1 MSSLNAMQYT
11 LIAFLSVILT
21 LIGLIL
27 SFRVYYKGKSKPLW
41 YLIIIHLLLL
51 PFFLSHSLLYLIGL
65 EQKLIMTLI
74 FQLTI
79 ILLCLILFFLI
90 FFIESLRVESP
101 SNYIILFAALGVGN
115 GILLTLFP
123 ETLEWDE
130 LIGPY
135 LSDFSRIIFAIDLL
149 LAAIIISWQI
159 YQFIP
164 FIRSEYRK
172 SSILLFAGCLLP
184 ILGPMVI
191 ISTKLSLVFWGSELI
206 PIPIGIL
213 MMIISI
219 VIDDRVLRMV
229 PFNVYRLSVMNMNIG
244 LSIFD
249 ILFDAKKSGPD
260 SNTLIPHLMTAN
272 LQFVQS
278 VISSTE
284 RIQFIRTDNFI
295 FIFEALNDV
304 VCFVIADRASMLIKS
319 ALKEFTREFVKEFGL
334 ILDSCDIS
342 HFADAERIVKKYFSF
357 LPSSR
362 VVSFCP

>member
-1 MSSLNAMQYT
+1 MSDLNAMQYT
-11 LIAFLSVILT
+11 IIAFLSLILT
-21 LIGLIL
+21 LFGLVL
-27 SFRVYYKGKSKPLW
+27 SLRVYYKGKSKPLW
-41 YLIIIHLLLL
+41 YLIIIHLLLI
-51 PFFLSHSLLYLIGL
+51 PFFFSHSLLYLIGL
-65 EQKLIMTLI
+65 EQKTIMILI

-90 FFIESLRVESP
+90 FFIESLRVETP
-101 SNYIILFAALGVGN
+101 SNYIMLLSALGVGN
-115 GILLTLFP
+115 GILLTIFP
-123 ETLEWDE
+123 GTLEWDDH
-130 LIGPY
+130 IGPY
-135 LSDFSRIIFAIDLL
+135 LSDFSRLVFAIDLF
-149 LAAIIISWQI
+149 LAAIIIIWQI

-164 FIRSEYRK
+164 FIRPEYHK

-184 ILGPMVI
+184 ILGPMSV
-191 ISTKLSLVFWGSELI
+191 ISTKLSLVIWGAELI

-249 ILFDAKKSGPD
+249 ILFDANKSGPD

-304 VCFVIADRASMLIKS
+304 VCFIIADRASMQIKS
-319 ALKEFTREFVKEFGL
+319 ALKEFTREFVKEFGSN
-334 ILDSCDIS
+334 LDSCDVS
-342 HFADAERIVKKYFSF
+342 HFADAERIAKKYFSF
-357 LPSSR
+357 LPSPR
-362 VVSFCP
+362 VVSFSP